1 MLGKSG
7 YNPVVQLV
15 GLLHDV
21 VEDTGRTVDD
31 VRAYFGDTVAQ
42 IVAEL
47 TEDDR
52 IRAVAD
58 GGVLTATLI
67 EYVASDF
74 FALLV
79 ASPSG
84 YRINLSK
91 APPPG

>member
-1 MLGKSG
+1 VLGKSG

-52 IRAVAD
+52 IRAYSSPMVAC
-58 GGVLTATLI
+58 
-67 EYVASDF
+67 
-74 FALLV
+74 
-79 ASPSG
+79 
-84 YRINLSK
+84 
-91 APPPG
+91 